1 MSAATTEQVASL
13 GEPTD
18 PDEIKQRPIFNKEK
32 QKIGELDYVDAR
44 YVMDRFDN
52 SVGPA
57 NWQDEYRVTPGG
69 IVGRIGV
76 LTESGWVWKEDVGT
90 ESTIEETKGSFS
102 DAFKRAAVKW
112 GVARDLYDTREES
125 RVHPPAGMSSTQSNA
140 ALGRRITP
148 ALSLDPATAP
158 WSCPVHHSVVIRPA
172 GTAANGRKYEAFYAC
187 GEGRSCDQR
196 PPYGLKVRPEHLGQ
210 VALPQGEGTPA

>member
-1 MSAATTEQVASL
+1 MSATDEQIASL

-18 PDEIKQRPIFNKEK
+18 PDEVKQRPIFNKEK

-57 NWQDEYRVTPGG
+57 NWQDEYRPVAGG
-69 IVGRIGV
+69 IVGRIGIN
-76 LTESGWVWKEDVGT
+76 TESGWVWKEDVGT

-125 RVHPPAGMSSTQSNA
+125 RVHPPAGMSSTQSQA
-140 ALGRRITP
+140 ALGRAAAPI
-148 ALSLDPATAP
+148 SIDPATAP
-158 WSCPVHHSVVIRPA
+158 WHCPTHGGVVVRPA
-172 GTAANGRKYEAFYAC
+172 GTAANGRKYDAFYAC
-187 GEGRSCDQR
+187 PEGRSCEQR
-196 PPYGLKVRPEHLGQ
+196 PPYGMKVKPEHLGQ
-210 VALPQGEGTPA
+210 QALQQEGVPV